1 MPVISFVSPKGGV
14 GKTTSAVLLATQL
27 ARAAKVV
34 IIDADPNRPV
44 AMWAKLNGCPEN
56 LRVVSDV
63 TQENIFDQ
71 IDQAAGEVPFVV
83 VDCEGTASLTV
94 AYAISA
100 SDLVVV
106 PTQGSQLDASQAA
119 RALNLVK
126 TAEKQARR
134 QIIHAVLVTRSNPAI
149 RPRTLSHIQ
158 QQLAQHGVRMFQTQM
173 HEREAFRAMF
183 SFGGALESLDPA
195 QVPGI
200 EKATANAQS
209 FMGEVIA
216 MLREAKDATEAA

>member
-14 GKTTSAVLLATQL
+14 GKTTSAVVLATQL

-44 AMWAKLNGCPEN
+44 ASWAKLNGCPEN

-63 TQENIFDQ
+63 TQENI
-71 IDQAAGEVPFVV
+71 IEVIEEVSAEVPFVV

-94 AYAISA
+94 AWAIGA
-100 SDLVVV
+100 SDMVIV

-119 RALNLVK
+119 RALSLVK
-126 TAEKQARR
+126 NTEKQSRR
-134 QIIHAVLVTRSNPAI
+134 KIIHAVLVTRSSPAI

-158 QQLAQHGVRMFQTQM
+158 QQLAEHGVRMFETHM

-183 SFGGALESLDPA
+183 SFGGSLESLEPA

-200 EKATANAQS
+200 DKAMANARAL
-209 FMGEVIA
+209 MVEVVG
-216 MLREAKDATEAA
+216 MLQEAKQKTEAA